1 LYIKMIKYKFI
12 VLHACILLVCVVFF
26 FLVMHKVPHLL
37 NFNLGMLS
45 IMFMSF
51 VHIVSGL
58 LMLKFYFGNGKK
70 HIFAAIATHSVKFIA
85 VVSFV
90 FVLLSIE
97 KNNFALGILLAS
109 LFLLYMISEII
120 LLL

>member
-1 LYIKMIKYKFI
+1 
-12 VLHACILLVCVVFF
+12 
-26 FLVMHKVPHLL
+26 
-37 NFNLGMLS
+37 MLS

-58 LMLKFYFGNGKK
+58 FIIKFHSGNGEKR
-70 HIFAAIATHSVKFIA
+70 IFAAIATHSVKFIA

-90 FVLLSIE
+90 LVLLSIE

-109 LFLLYMISEII
+109 LFLLYLISEII
-120 LLL
+120 LLLHLQKQPS